1 MTLPR
6 STQPEPQ
13 PQPPETPQPPQR
25 HPGGRRP
32 GENRT
37 REQILDAA
45 RECFAERGYD
55 ATSVR
60 RIAETAGVDQALV
73 HHFYG
78 TKEKLFLNA
87 LEIPLRMPEALAE
100 AAAGDRVGL
109 GSRIVL
115 AHLRVW
121 EDASARPA
129 MMTTLRSAATH
140 RSAAAV
146 LRDYAKGSIR
156 EALGKVITGED
167 VELRIALIAT
177 TLIGLSLTRHLVRLD
192 PVPDTS
198 PQELAARLGP
208 VIDLHL
214 DPVSPAA

>member
-1 MTLPR
+1 M
-6 STQPEPQ
+6 
-13 PQPPETPQPPQR
+13 
-25 HPGGRRP
+25 
-32 GENRT
+32 
-37 REQILDAA
+37 LDAA
-45 RECFAERGYD
+45 RECFAERGYG

-78 TKEKLFLNA
+78 TKEKLFVNA

-100 AAAGDRVGL
+100 AAAGDRVGP
-109 GSRIVL
+109 GSRVAL

-121 EDASARPA
+121 EDASAHPA

-156 EALGKVITGED
+156 EALGKGHHRRGGGTAHHPD
-167 VELRIALIAT
+167 PHDPDRP
-177 TLIGLSLTRHLVRLD
+177 LTRHLVRLA

-198 PQELAARLGP
+198 PQELTARLGP

>member
-1 MTLPR
+1 MSRAFRGTSQLTTGPCVETGGAGRKRGEEGEERRGEGPCR
-6 STQPEPQ
+6 S
-13 PQPPETPQPPQR
+13 QR

-37 REQILDAA
+37 REQTLDAA

-100 AAAGDRVGL
+100 AALGDRVGL
-109 GSRIVL
+109 GSRIAL
-115 AHLRVW
+115 AHLQLW

-129 MMTTLRSAATH
+129 TMTTLRSAATH

-146 LRDYAKGSIR
+146 LRDSATGTTR
-156 EALGKVITGED
+156 EALGKAITGE
-167 VELRIALIAT
+167 T
-177 TLIGLSLTRHLVRLD
+177 PNSG
-192 PVPDTS
+192 S
-198 PQELAARLGP
+198 P
-208 VIDLHL
+208 
-214 DPVSPAA
+214 

>member
-6 STQPEPQ
+6 STPPEPH
-13 PQPPETPQPPQR
+13 PQPPETPQR

-214 DPVSPAA
+214 DPVGQAA